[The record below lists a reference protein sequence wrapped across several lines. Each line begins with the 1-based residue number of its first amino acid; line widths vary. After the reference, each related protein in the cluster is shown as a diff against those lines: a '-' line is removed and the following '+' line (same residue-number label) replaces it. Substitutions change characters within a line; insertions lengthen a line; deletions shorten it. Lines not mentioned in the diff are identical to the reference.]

1 MSIKWKDY
9 MKELQKTLQSTDYI
23 KPYDIPNIDLYM
35 DQVTSFMDK
44 HLEASKRYEDDKLLT
59 KTMINNYTK
68 NDLLPPPEKKK
79 YSMDHM
85 YLLVFIYYLKNF
97 LSISDVKSII
107 SPMSKMFFGEK
118 GGISLDEI
126 YSQVFQI
133 EEEMSYGLAKD
144 VMRKFVKS
152 KRTFED
158 VEGDDER
165 EYLQMFSFIAMLSF
179 DVYLKRNLIESI
191 VDDVLGGNEK
201 EKEEE

>member
-68 NDLLPPPEKKK
+68 NSLLPPPDKKK

-107 SPMSKMFFGEK
+107 SPMSKMFFGDK

-152 KRTFED
+152 KRTFEE
-158 VEGDDER
+158 VEGEDER

-179 DVYLKRNLIESI
+179 DVYLKRNLIEAI
-191 VDDVLGGNEK
+191 VDDVLGSNDKKK
-201 EKEEE
+201 END